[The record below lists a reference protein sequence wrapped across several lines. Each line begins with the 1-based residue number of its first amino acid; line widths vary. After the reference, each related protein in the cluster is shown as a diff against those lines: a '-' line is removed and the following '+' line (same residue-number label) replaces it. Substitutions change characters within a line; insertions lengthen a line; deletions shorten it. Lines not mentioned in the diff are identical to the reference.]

1 MARYIQFT
9 AADGGT
15 ILLEVEEEEVTTQKG
30 VVKAGLKD
38 KVQEAVVQAQATFEE
53 AMMETVRRNAQA
65 FIQKLR
71 ALPDPPQEAE
81 ITFGLKGTGEAGN
94 AAVAKAGAEA
104 NYTVKLV
111 WKQAEAGEVSA
122 EK

>member
-1 MARYIQFT
+1 MPRYIQFT

-15 ILLEVEEEEVTTQKG
+15 VLLEVESEETPTQEG
-30 VVKAGLKD
+30 MVKAGLMD
-38 KVQEAVVQAQATFEE
+38 KAQEVVIQAQATFEE
-53 AMMETVRRNAQA
+53 AVMETVCRNAHA

-71 ALPDPPQEAE
+71 TLSDPPDEAE

-94 AAVAKAGAEA
+94 MAIAKVGAEA

-111 WKQAEAGEVSA
+111 WRYSA
-122 EK
+122 TREGLSKK